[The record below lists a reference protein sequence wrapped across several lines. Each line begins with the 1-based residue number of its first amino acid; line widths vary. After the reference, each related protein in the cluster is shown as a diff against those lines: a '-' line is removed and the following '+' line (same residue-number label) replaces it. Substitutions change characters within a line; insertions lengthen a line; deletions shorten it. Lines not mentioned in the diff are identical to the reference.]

1 MADERRYTLDIYVHD
16 SEDEQQAIGKA
27 PDGITPGGSAAGGS
41 VGGGG
46 GNKNPLGKL
55 ASSAA
60 SSFVN
65 TAVSTW
71 SADVA
76 TLSGSTQLQQRQA
89 LVSSVAGSASN
100 IAISAVSAGSL
111 AAALGMSAASGGVI
125 GLAIGAATTAI
136 SSLTSI
142 IQKANDIQ
150 NKAQIE
156 TYSLDVA
163 RNRMGIAYSGSRR

>member
-1 MADERRYTLDIYVHD
+1 MANESHYTLDIYVHD
-16 SEDEQQAIGKA
+16 TEDERQAIGKA
-27 PDGITPGGSAAGGS
+27 PDGTTSGAKAAGADK
-41 VGGGG
+41 GGEE

-55 ASSAA
+55 ATATA
-60 SSFVN
+60 NAFVS
-65 TAVSTW
+65 TAISTW

-89 LVSSVAGSASN
+89 LVSSVAGGAAN
-100 IAISAVSAGSL
+100 IAISAVSTGSF
-111 AAALGMSAASGGVI
+111 AAALGMSAAAGGLI
-125 GLAIGAATTAI
+125 GLAVGAATTAI
-136 SSLTSI
+136 STLTSI